1 MMNVFRK
8 EQFRLYTIDEK
19 TRSDRT
25 RASVHQD
32 ESICTPIS
40 AGSETRRHAGLGYFG
55 ENVHGVC
62 T

>member
-8 EQFRLYTIDEK
+8 EQFQLYTIDEK

-32 ESICTPIS
+32 ESICADIS
-40 AGSETRRHAGLGYFG
+40 RE
-55 ENVHGVC
+55 
-62 T
+62 